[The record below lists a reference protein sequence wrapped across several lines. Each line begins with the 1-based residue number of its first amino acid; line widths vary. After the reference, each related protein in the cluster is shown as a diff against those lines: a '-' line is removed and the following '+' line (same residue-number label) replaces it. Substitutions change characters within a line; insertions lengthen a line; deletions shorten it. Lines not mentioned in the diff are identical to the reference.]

1 MLELGLTWLFDF
13 IICVNYFRWL
23 CYCDW
28 WMQIDVCVYICSFKL
43 ILRSISMQFYTFLET
58 TVVTLCLLPHFI
70 AFFSEGEIPG
80 TPGTLA
86 TTFLAFG
93 NLISPIS
100 FYVQQVAS
108 IVFVV
113 TDDLVALFAVLN
125 LAFALSVL
133 GFLIM
138 HISLVAANTTT
149 IEVFSFFCSFCIL
162 PCKWGFPKRF
172 SLRKLNHKLI

>member
-93 NLISPIS
+93 NLISLI
-100 FYVQQVAS
+100 FILCA
-108 IVFVV
+108 
-113 TDDLVALFAVLN
+113 AGCLN
-125 LAFALSVL
+125 CFCRDWWPSC
-133 GFLIM
+133 FI
-138 HISLVAANTTT
+138 
-149 IEVFSFFCSFCIL
+149 CSFESCVCIKCAGISYHAYIL
-162 PCKWGFPKRF
+162 GGCKYYNYWGIFF
-172 SLRKLNHKLI
+172 FL